1 MRIDPKGMNKMH
13 ESSSVKNAS
22 IVMMAMGFYTLVIS
36 LLWIF
41 LTDVGFVSD
50 FETYIGQTW
59 PEYVSSSP
67 VHAEIYLITKRLIGI
82 EMFPI
87 SLLII
92 LITQKSY
99 RRAEKWSWLALL
111 ITGAVLW
118 GSLIGYRLSIG
129 YFGFDTPLRAS
140 SSMTPIVGLLLLII
154 GLALPAKAIFRK
166 KLASI

>member
-1 MRIDPKGMNKMH
+1 MH

-22 IVMMAMGFYTLVIS
+22 LVMTVMGVFTLVIS

-41 LTDVGFVSD
+41 LTDVGFISD
-50 FETYIGQTW
+50 FEAFMGQTW
-59 PEYVSSSP
+59 QEYVISNP
-67 VHAEIYLITKRLIGI
+67 RHAEIYLITKRLIGV

-87 SLLII
+87 SILIL

-99 RRAEKWSWLALL
+99 RRAEKWSWFALL

-140 SSMTPIVGLLLLII
+140 SSMTPIVGLILLVI
-154 GLALPAKAIFRK
+154 GLLLPAKVIW
-166 KLASI
+166 SS